1 MLERI
6 MTDPMHLG
14 FYRETLIFLG
24 TAGVVL
30 PLMTR
35 LRVSPVVGFLVA
47 GLLLGPNSAG
57 RLTEYLP
64 VLGWFTI
71 SSLEVVDQLAELG
84 VAFLLFNIGLELSL
98 DRLWTMR
105 RVVFGLGMAQV
116 VLTTVAIALT
126 AWAFGNPIDA
136 SLVIGACLA
145 LSSTAIVLQLLAE
158 QRRLTTVSGRNIFG
172 VLLAQDLAVV
182 PILFLIV
189 VFGDATAAGHEV
201 SVGHVLGGLGI
212 ALLQAMAAIGLIVGF
227 GRLILR
233 RLFRLVAHTQ
243 NRELFMATILF
254 VVVGT
259 SLVTRAAGLSMALGA
274 FLAGLLLAET
284 EFRRQVSV
292 DIEPFKG
299 LLLGLFFISVGMRID
314 PAAIAAY
321 PVMVAVSIL
330 GMTALKAAVM
340 APLARAFGVPWPRA
354 LEAALLLAGG
364 GEFAFLVLS
373 MAGASGLTSRE
384 VEQFMLL
391 VASGTMLLTPL
402 LARMGRRVGTR
413 SGAVSGGDAV
423 LPEATS
429 GRVLVVGHGRVGRLV
444 GEVLEAESFG
454 CLVID
459 RDADLVRRGREQ
471 GRDVVFGDAARAGF
485 LRRCGLADAPAVIL
499 TMHDPAG
506 AEAIVATV
514 RAERP
519 DVPIIVRAQDAD
531 HAVRLFAL
539 GASHVIPEAFE
550 TSLELLDRAL
560 GALGVAP
567 ERSASLLA
575 EQRTEMMRFL
585 RRDISAD

>member
-1 MLERI
+1 
-6 MTDPMHLG
+6 MTDASHLG

-35 LRVSPVVGFLVA
+35 FRVSPVVGFLVA

-64 VLGWFTI
+64 FLGWFTI
-71 SSLEVVDQLAELG
+71 SSQEAVDQLAELG

-126 AWAFGNPIDA
+126 AWLFGNPIDA

-145 LSSTAIVLQLLAE
+145 LSSTAIVLQLLAD
-158 QRRLTTVSGRNIFG
+158 QRRLTTISGRNIFG

-189 VFGDATAAGHEV
+189 VFGDATADGHSV
-201 SVGHVLGGLGI
+201 SVGRVLGGLGT
-212 ALLQAMAAIGLIVGF
+212 ALLQAVAAIGLIVGF

-233 RLFRLVAHTQ
+233 RLFRQVAHTQ

-259 SLVTRAAGLSMALGA
+259 SLVTRFAGLSMALGA

-284 EFRRQVSV
+284 EFRRQVAV

-321 PVMVAVSIL
+321 PVMVVVSVV

-340 APLARAFGVPWPRA
+340 APLARAFGIPWPRA

-373 MAGASGLTSRE
+373 MAGSSGLTSRE

-402 LARMGRRVGTR
+402 LAKMGRRVGTR
-413 SGAVSGGDAV
+413 AGAATAGGDAV
-423 LPEATS
+423 LPDATS
-429 GRVLVVGHGRVGRLV
+429 GRVLVVGHGRVGRLID
-444 GEVLEAESFG
+444 EVLAAENFD

-459 RDADLVRRGREQ
+459 RDADLVRRGRER
-471 GRDVVFGDAARAGF
+471 GREVVFGDAARAGF
-485 LRRCGLADAPAVIL
+485 LRRCGLAEAPAVIL
-499 TMHDPAG
+499 TMHDPAA
-506 AEAIVATV
+506 AEAIVTAV

-531 HAVRLFAL
+531 HAVRLFAR

-560 GALGVAP
+560 GALGVA
-567 ERSASLLA
+567 EDRARSLLA
-575 EQRTEMMRFL
+575 DRRTEMMRFL
-585 RRDISAD
+585 RREVSAD

>member
-1 MLERI
+1 MS
-6 MTDPMHLG
+6 TAHDLG
-14 FYRETLIFLG
+14 FYREALIFLG

-35 LRVSPVVGFLVA
+35 FRVSPVVGFLVA
-47 GLLLGPNSAG
+47 GLLLGPYSAG

-64 VLGWFTI
+64 FVGWFTI
-71 SSLEVVDQLAELG
+71 SSQEAVDQLAELG

-105 RVVFGLGMAQV
+105 RAVFGLGMAQV
-116 VLTTVAIALT
+116 VLTTVAIAVT
-126 AWAFGNPIDA
+126 AWLFGNPIDA

-145 LSSTAIVLQLLAE
+145 LSSTAIVLQLLAD
-158 QRRLTTVSGRNIFG
+158 QHRLNTQSGRNIFG
-172 VLLAQDLAVV
+172 ILLAQDLAVV

-189 VFGDATAAGHEV
+189 VFGDATSKGGEV
-201 SVGHVLGGLGI
+201 SVTDVLSGLGI
-212 ALLQAMAAIGLIVGF
+212 ALLQAIAAISLIVGF

-233 RLFRLVAHTQ
+233 RLFRQVAHTQ

-259 SLVTRAAGLSMALGA
+259 SLVTRFAGLSMALGA

-284 EFRRQVSV
+284 EFRRQVAV

-321 PVMVAVSIL
+321 PVMVALSII
-330 GMTALKAAVM
+330 GMTAVKAAVV
-340 APLARAFGVPWPRA
+340 APLARAFGISWPQA

-373 MAGASGLTSRE
+373 LAGSSGLTSRE
-384 VEQFMLL
+384 VQQFMLL
-391 VASGTMLLTPL
+391 VASGTMLMTPL
-402 LARMGRRVGTR
+402 LARLGRQVGSRASASATP
-413 SGAVSGGDAV
+413 GEGV
-423 LPEATS
+423 LPDLST
-429 GRVLVVGHGRVGRLV
+429 GRVLVVGHGRVGRLLS
-444 GEVLEAESFG
+444 EVLERESFD
-454 CLVID
+454 CLMIE
-459 RDADLVRRGREQ
+459 RDADLVRRGRER
-471 GRDVVFGDAARAGF
+471 GRDVVYGDATRTGF
-485 LRRCGLADAPAVIL
+485 LRRCGLDDAPAVIL
-499 TMHDPAG
+499 TMHDATA
-506 AEAIVATV
+506 AEAIVTAV

-519 DVPIIVRAQDAD
+519 EVPIIVRAQDAD

-560 GALGVAP
+560 GALGVEG
-567 ERSASLLA
+567 ERSENIVQS
-575 EQRTEMMRFL
+575 QREEMMRFL
-585 RRDISAD
+585 RREISAE

>member
-1 MLERI
+1 
-6 MTDPMHLG
+6 MTDASHLG

-35 LRVSPVVGFLVA
+35 FRVSPVVGFLVA

-64 VLGWFTI
+64 FLGWFTI
-71 SSLEVVDQLAELG
+71 SSQEAVDQLAELG

-126 AWAFGNPIDA
+126 AWVFGNPIDA

-158 QRRLTTVSGRNIFG
+158 QRRLTTISGRNIFG

-189 VFGDATAAGHEV
+189 VFGDATADGREV
-201 SVGHVLGGLGI
+201 SVGQVLGGLGT
-212 ALLQAMAAIGLIVGF
+212 ALLQAIAAIGLIVGF

-233 RLFRLVAHTQ
+233 RLFRQVAHTQ

-259 SLVTRAAGLSMALGA
+259 SLVTRFAGLSMALGA

-284 EFRRQVSV
+284 EFRRQVAV

-321 PVMVAVSIL
+321 PVMVVVSVA
-330 GMTALKAAVM
+330 GMTAVKAAVM
-340 APLARAFGVPWPRA
+340 APLARAFGIPWPRA

-373 MAGASGLTSRE
+373 MAGSSGLTSRE

-402 LARMGRRVGTR
+402 LAKMGRRVGTR
-413 SGAVSGGDAV
+413 AGANAASGDAV
-423 LPEATS
+423 VPDASS
-429 GRVLVVGHGRVGRLV
+429 GRVLVVGHGRVGRLID
-444 GEVLEAESFG
+444 EVLAAENFE

-459 RDADLVRRGREQ
+459 RDADLVRRGRER
-471 GRDVVFGDAARAGF
+471 GRDVVFGDAARTGF
-485 LRRCGLADAPAVIL
+485 LRRCGLAEAPAVIL
-499 TMHDPAG
+499 TMHDPA
-506 AEAIVATV
+506 ATEAIVSAV

-519 DVPIIVRAQDAD
+519 EVPIIVRAQDAD

-560 GALGVAP
+560 GALGVAE
-567 ERSASLLA
+567 ERTQSLLA
-575 EQRTEMMRFL
+575 DRRAEMMRFL
-585 RRDISAD
+585 RRELSAE

>member
-1 MLERI
+1 
-6 MTDPMHLG
+6 MTSAHDLG
-14 FYRETLIFLG
+14 FYREALIFLG

-35 LRVSPVVGFLVA
+35 FRVSPVVGFLVA
-47 GLLLGPNSAG
+47 GLLLGPYSAG

-64 VLGWFTI
+64 FLGWFTI
-71 SSLEVVDQLAELG
+71 SSQEAVDQLAELG

-105 RVVFGLGMAQV
+105 RAVFGLGMAQV
-116 VLTTVAIALT
+116 VLSTVAIAVT
-126 AWAFGNPIDA
+126 AWLFGNPIDA

-145 LSSTAIVLQLLAE
+145 LSSTAIVLQLLSD
-158 QRRLTTVSGRNIFG
+158 QHRLNTPSGRNIFG
-172 VLLAQDLAVV
+172 ILLAQDLAVV

-189 VFGDATAAGHEV
+189 VFGDATAEGDTV
-201 SVGHVLGGLGI
+201 SVSHVLSGLGT
-212 ALLQAMAAIGLIVGF
+212 ALLQAIAAIGLIVGF

-233 RLFRLVAHTQ
+233 RLFRQVAHTQ

-259 SLVTRAAGLSMALGA
+259 SLVTRFAGLSMALGA

-284 EFRRQVSV
+284 EFRRQVAV

-321 PVMVAVSIL
+321 PVMVAISIV
-330 GMTALKAAVM
+330 GMTGLKAAVI
-340 APLARAFGVPWPRA
+340 APLARAFGIRWPQA
-354 LEAALLLAGG
+354 FEAALLLAGG

-373 MAGASGLTSRE
+373 LAGSSGLTSRE

-391 VASGTMLLTPL
+391 VASGTMLATPL
-402 LARMGRRVGTR
+402 LARMGRRVGAR
-413 SGAVSGGDAV
+413 GAAGLPGGGVEAV
-423 LPEATS
+423 VPDPAA
-429 GRVLVVGHGRVGRLV
+429 GRVLVVGHGRVGRLL
-444 GEVLEAESFG
+444 GEVLETEGFD
-454 CLVID
+454 CLMIE
-459 RDADLVRRGREQ
+459 RDADLVRRGRER
-471 GRDVVFGDAARAGF
+471 GADVVFGDATRAGF

-499 TMHDPAG
+499 SMHDPAA
-506 AEAIVATV
+506 AEAIVTAV

-519 DVPIIVRAQDAD
+519 EVPIIVRAQDAD
-531 HAVRLFAL
+531 HAVRLFEL
-539 GASHVIPEAFE
+539 GATHVIPEAFE

-560 GALGVAP
+560 GALGVEEDRTTDILQA
-567 ERSASLLA
+567 
-575 EQRTEMMRFL
+575 QRAEMMRFL
-585 RRDISAD
+585 HREAGAD